1 MCEKWLDFTER
12 FWTVRKEIKEIAV
25 NRLQKKDLSKVDLSK
40 IKFKTVIFKTIFEIL
55 AEPNKTY
62 TEKLQEWFEIQKQYK
77 WLFDI
82 KLDWWL
88 WISEARKAPW
98 YNKTIDEEKEEIARE
113 ILEMDLARAKW
124 NYKVLHEITFL

>member
-88 WISEARKAPW
+88 WISEARKDR
-98 YNKTIDEEKEEIARE
+98 KS
-113 ILEMDLARAKW
+113 
-124 NYKVLHEITFL
+124 VV